1 MDDKEI
7 IDLYVRRDE
16 NAIKETDTKYGAYC
30 TTVAVNLL
38 QVREDAQECVNET
51 YMAAWER
58 IPPHIPECLR
68 AFLGRV
74 TRNIAIGMYRKLHR
88 KKRFDGF
95 EIMLS
100 ELEECVPSAATV
112 DREIDTKMLGGCIN
126 DWLDRRLSE
135 QDRVLFVRRYW
146 FGDKNADLAK
156 KAGMSEAG
164 MSKRLARMRESLREY
179 LTERGMEI

>member
-16 NAIKETDTKYGAYC
+16 NAIKETDSKYGTYC

-38 QVREDAQECVNET
+38 QVREDAQECVNDT
-51 YMAAWER
+51 YMTAWER

-88 KKRFDGF
+88 KKRYDGF
-95 EIMLS
+95 ELMLS
-100 ELEECVPSAATV
+100 ELEECVPSAENV
-112 DREIDTKMLGGCIN
+112 EREFDAKAIGSSIN
-126 DWLDRRLSE
+126 DWLDGLPE
-135 QDRVLFVRRYW
+135 QDKVLFVRRYW

-156 KAGMSEAG
+156 KAGLSEAG
-164 MSKRLARMRESLREY
+164 MSHKLTRMRESLREY
-179 LTERGMEI
+179 LTERGTEI

>member
-16 NAIKETDTKYGAYC
+16 NAIKETDAKYGAYC
-30 TTVAVNLL
+30 TTVAINLL
-38 QVREDAQECVNET
+38 QVREDAQECVNDT

-58 IPPHIPECLR
+58 IPPHIPGCLR

-74 TRNIAIGMYRKLHR
+74 TRNIAIGMYRRLHR

-95 EIMLS
+95 ELIFS

-112 DREIDTKMLGGCIN
+112 DREVDTKLLGGSIN
-126 DWLDRRLSE
+126 NWLDTLPG
-135 QDRVLFVRRYW
+135 QDRALFVRRYW

-164 MSKRLARMRESLREY
+164 MSKKLARMRESLREY
-179 LTERGMEI
+179 LSERGMEI